1 MSIVYLGDV
10 LGVAI
15 ADYSTGD
22 FFVTEIETGAELI
35 DEINK
40 FVPSEIILN
49 EYFAM
54 SGIDLTFISEKLPY
68 QCQHLKTGTLMMI
81 HARQS

>member
-1 MSIVYLGDV
+1 MV
-10 LGVAI
+10 LLLQI
-15 ADYSTGD
+15 IQQ
-22 FFVTEIETGAELI
+22 VTKIETGADI

-81 HARQS
+81 PARQS